1 MQRNECG
8 RNADGRAADG
18 RVRDGR
24 VADERVADGRVGD
37 RRAAK
42 GSVASGSITNASTAK
57 GSAGRINVKGYLD
70 SIKAP
75 WGQLFY
81 KMVWRHLEYRDK
93 KILDF
98 GSGFGITANFLAEWN
113 DVTAIE
119 PNEEMLSYRQK
130 EHGYKQISGSVEQL
144 KLLASE
150 SYDLIVCHNVLEYLN
165 LKNREEVFAEFARL
179 LKPDGRLSIVKHNR
193 AGKIMQKAVF
203 EYQVEEALDLLH
215 KATAVSVNFG
225 QIQEYETEELEAYGD
240 RVFGIEDVYGIRM
253 FFGLQRNEWKSEPDW
268 MDNMYRMESAAEMAP
283 EFRAIAFFH
292 HVILRRRL

>member
-1 MQRNECG
+1 MDRSESG
-8 RNADGRAADG
+8 R
-18 RVRDGR
+18 
-24 VADERVADGRVGD
+24 
-37 RRAAK
+37 
-42 GSVASGSITNASTAK
+42 ITNTSTAK
-57 GSAGRINVKGYLD
+57 GSAGSINVQGYLD
-70 SIKAP
+70 STKAP

-119 PNEEMLSYRQK
+119 PNAEMLSYRQK
-130 EHGYKQISGSVEQL
+130 EHDYKQISGSVEQL
-144 KLLASE
+144 KMLASE
-150 SYDLIVCHNVLEYLN
+150 SYDLIVCHNVLEYMN
-165 LKNREEVFAEFARL
+165 PENREEVFAEFARI

-203 EYQVEEALDLLH
+203 EYRIEEALDLLH
-215 KATAVSVNFG
+215 KGTAVSVNFG

-240 RVFGIEDVYGIRM
+240 GAFGIEDVYGIRM
-253 FFGLQRNEWKSEPDW
+253 FFGLQRNEWKNEPDW
-268 MDNMYRMESAAEMAP
+268 MDTMYRMESAAEMVP